1 MVVLTQ
7 PVMQQYCDVRYVK
20 NHVDEDT
27 RERKEFYFIRGQG
40 FTVFELLA
48 LPRCHDVFI
57 EDAEL
62 RNFRDSIKKRLTAR
76 LSPLVAAIF
85 PEEKELEDRLRMNK
99 ALIIGA
105 YFAKDARIVGESPY
119 GERITFDS
127 WAASSGSAASKFRY
141 ILLGLTF
148 TMRLQQ
154 ERSGN
159 LGVTTHQKLL
169 PSLTQ
174 QGQKSLQQV

>member
-20 NHVDEDT
+20 NRVDEDT
-27 RERKEFYFIRGQG
+27 PESTAFYFLRGQG
-40 FTVFELLA
+40 FTVPELLA
-48 LPRCHDVFI
+48 LPRGHDVFT
-57 EDAEL
+57 EDAAL
-62 RNFRDSIKKRLTAR
+62 TIFRDSIKKRVTAR

-85 PEEKELEDRLRMNK
+85 PEENTLPTGLRMNK
-99 ALIIGA
+99 AHIIGA
-105 YFAKDARIVGESPY
+105 YFGKETRIVGESPY
-119 GERITFDS
+119 GHRITFNA

-159 LGVTTHQKLL
+159 QGVTTHQKLL
-169 PSLTQ
+169 PSLKQ
-174 QGQKSLQQV
+174 HWQKPVQQV